1 MLSVSLD
8 RFARVCSTVSPP
20 ERAGQN
26 QDLKPEVLDKCYL
39 STTPT
44 VVMWDQNIFDT
55 GQKIDEDD
63 EIWDKLESID

>member
-20 ERAGQN
+20 ARAGQN

-39 STTPT
+39 NTTPT
-44 VVMWDQNIFDT
+44 VVMWDKNILEG
-55 GQKIDEDD
+55 GQRSNEDD
-63 EIWDKLESID
+63 EIWDKLENIA